1 MAKAAA
7 TASDLLGAGKLG
19 ISAAIGITDLV
30 EQMHLTISRR
40 PLPLGPAIE
49 GPAGGVAGF
58 VYEGVRRA
66 FRSLE
71 PGFDLILK
79 ALGASENVER
89 SPKRDIALAALNGVV
104 GDRLA
109 AAGNPLAIGMQL
121 RKEGRALTVD
131 RGALAAAVPNASGRV
146 VVLVHGLCFSDLQWT
161 RKGHDHG
168 SALQS
173 DLGCTSVYLYYN
185 SGRHISENGTAFA
198 EVLETLVREWPV
210 PVESLAIVGHSMGGL
225 VARSACRYGDLAGHA
240 WRGALRKLVFLGTP
254 HHGAPLERIGSW
266 VDLAIGAVPYTAAF
280 NRLGRVRSAGITDL
294 RYGNLVDEDWQD
306 RDRFSRE
313 GDSRGPTP
321 LPENVICYAIAGTT
335 AKTAGGIA
343 DDTLGDT
350 LVPVRSALG
359 IHRDSSLT
367 LNIPQERQRVV
378 SDTNHFDL
386 LSSLEVCDSIRTW
399 LGG

>member
-1 MAKAAA
+1 MRKAAV

-66 FRSLE
+66 FASLE
-71 PGFDLILK
+71 PGLDLLVN
-79 ALGASENVER
+79 ALGPSENVER
-89 SPKRDIALAALNGVV
+89 SPKRDVALAALNGVV
-104 GDRLA
+104 GDSLV
-109 AAGNPLAIGMQL
+109 AAGNPLAIGMQF
-121 RKEGRALTVD
+121 RKDGRALTLE
-131 RGALAAAVPNASGRV
+131 RAALAAAVPKASGRV

-168 SALQS
+168 PALER
-173 DLGCTSVYLYYN
+173 DLECTSVYLYYN
-185 SGRHISENGTAFA
+185 SGRHISENGRAFA

-210 PVESLAIVGHSMGGL
+210 AIESLVIVGHSMGGL
-225 VARSACRYGDLAGHA
+225 VARSACRYGDLARHA
-240 WRGALRKLVFLGTP
+240 WRGVLRKLVFLGTP

-294 RYGNLVDEDWQD
+294 RYGNLVDEHWQD
-306 RDRFSRE
+306 RDRFARE
-313 GDSRGPTP
+313 GDSRSPTP
-321 LPENVICYAIAGTT
+321 LPENVICYAVAGTT

-350 LVPVRSALG
+350 LVPVRSAMG
-359 IHRDSSLT
+359 IHRDPRLT
-367 LNIPQERQRVV
+367 LNIPRERRRVV

-386 LSSLEVCDSIRTW
+386 LSSPEVYDSIRTW